1 MLASKVLK
9 DARDSGHDRISRPPC
24 HCASNTCTATTD
36 AKLSPNLTVNG
47 VVSGVQCPL
56 LPCCSHA
63 ASCPSPSRSA
73 ASLLPRHCLFFPSLF
88 RICRSAVH
96 PLLSSPLL
104 APSHS
109 RTLANGAAVASR
121 VVGPAPGP
129 LARSR
134 GVPRTAGPAAS
145 CR

>member
-24 HCASNTCTATTD
+24 HRASNTCTATTD

-56 LPCCSHA
+56 LPYCSHA

-88 RICRSAVH
+88 QICRSAVH
-96 PLLSSPLL
+96 PLLSPPRSFSLTHPGQRSDGGQSGSW
-104 APSHS
+104 A
-109 RTLANGAAVASR
+109 RTR
-121 VVGPAPGP
+121 P